1 MSKVGEYILQRL
13 SRQVTAEDFLN
24 ESCEKR
30 LVDVRKHIDDLEQT
44 FPDFRDGIEGRSVL
58 DIGCWEGA
66 ESIAIALCGAK
77 EVVGIDIR
85 LDMAK
90 ANSLKRQFAPAHDI
104 GFTTMDAARTTFPD
118 NRFEAVVT
126 IGSFEHFR
134 DPFRVLEEIRRITCP
149 GGRIYVTSS
158 VWAHPWGAH
167 MNFFTKV
174 PWVQFIFSERTIM
187 NVRNR
192 YRHDGAQ
199 RFSDVEGGLNK
210 IGVRRFRQYAK
221 ALRLDTEYL
230 YVRPVNGLTLLSR
243 LPFVNEF
250 FTNYIVAILKKPQD
264 SLTRSL

>member
-1 MSKVGEYILQRL
+1 MSKLGEFILQQL
-13 SRQVTAEDFLN
+13 SREVTAEDFVN
-24 ESCEKR
+24 ESVEKR
-30 LVDVRKHIDDLEQT
+30 LVDVQKHLHDLEET
-44 FPDFRDGIEGRSVL
+44 FPGFRHGIAGRSVL
-58 DIGCWEGA
+58 DIGCWQGA

-90 ANSLKRQFAPAHDI
+90 ATSLKRQFAPAHDI
-104 GFTTMDAARTTFPD
+104 DFQTMDAAGMAFPD
-118 NRFEAVVT
+118 NHFDAVVT

-134 DPFRVLEEIRRITCP
+134 DPLKVLEEIRRITRP

-174 PWVQFIFSERTIM
+174 PWVQYLFSERTIM
-187 NVRNR
+187 HVRSR

-199 RFSDVEGGLNK
+199 RFCDVEGGLNK
-210 IGVRRFRQYAK
+210 VGIRRFRHYAK

-230 YVRPVNGLTLLSR
+230 YLRPVNGLTILSKLPLL
-243 LPFVNEF
+243 NEF
-250 FTNYIVAILKKPQD
+250 FTNYIVAILRKQA
-264 SLTRSL
+264 